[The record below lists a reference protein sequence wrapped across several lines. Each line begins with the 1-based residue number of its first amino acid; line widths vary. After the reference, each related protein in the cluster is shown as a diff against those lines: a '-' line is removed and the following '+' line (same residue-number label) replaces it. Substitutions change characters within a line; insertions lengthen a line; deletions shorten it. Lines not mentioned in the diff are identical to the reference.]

1 MVDMNDKFLDAK
13 KLFQNMFQNVKQIK
27 TKIKIKKKT
36 TRLLWNSTENGT
48 YIKSKHGELK

>member
-1 MVDMNDKFLDAK
+1 MVDLSYKFLDAK
-13 KLFQNMFQNVKQIK
+13 KLFQNMFENVKQIK
-27 TKIKIKKKT
+27 TNIKVKKKT